1 MSVNL
6 KTTVPIG
13 LVVAIAPAIGSWYV
27 SDYRCNKI
35 EEREK
40 AREVIIKEAYDRSIR
55 SEGRIGY
62 LELSAEE
69 TQQQIKSLWATKR
82 NR

>member
-13 LVVAIAPAIGSWYV
+13 LVMTIAPAVGVWYV
-27 SDYRCNKI
+27 NDYRLKQI
-35 EEREK
+35 EERER

-82 NR
+82 NK